1 MTRKLNV
8 PLIVG
13 ALAVGAVLFFVLA
26 ATRATSEPATAAL
39 GFVFGAVTLFL
50 RPQKKANPDPPGH
63 IPGAGVHG
71 RVGGAADQDSSIN
84 SNILERKQELL
95 FAWAKRGQEIDAV
108 SEAKAELL
116 LSEIVAR
123 SARWATPV
131 EVDVD
136 DDDEGEATP

>member
-1 MTRKLNV
+1 MKKLNTPV
-8 PLIVG
+8 IVG

-50 RPQKKANPDPPGH
+50 RPQKANPAPPGH
-63 IPGAGVHG
+63 IPGSGVHG
-71 RVGGAADQDSSIN
+71 RVGGAADQDTSIN
-84 SNILERKQELL
+84 SNVLERKQELL

-116 LSEIVAR
+116 LSEIIAR
-123 SARWATPV
+123 GARWATPV
-131 EVDVD
+131 SVAVD
-136 DDDEGEATP
+136 DDEDEGEATP